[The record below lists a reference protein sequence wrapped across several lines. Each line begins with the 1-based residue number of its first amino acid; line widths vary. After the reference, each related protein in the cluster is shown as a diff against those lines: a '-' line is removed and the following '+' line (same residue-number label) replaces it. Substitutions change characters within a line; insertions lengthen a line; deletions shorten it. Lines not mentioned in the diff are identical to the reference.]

1 MRNIKLVLEYDGTEF
16 SGFQFQPKKRTVQFE
31 LQKALKQIFRKSL
44 KISSAS
50 GRTDAGVHA
59 KGQVVNVKIDS
70 KIPLS
75 NIHRALNTYL
85 PPDLS
90 VEFAEEMPKYFSA
103 RFSAKSKIYE
113 YLVWNRSHRSAL
125 RRRTHYHFPYS
136 TDVSLIKKAAKLIV
150 GRRNFR
156 SFQTKAANRN
166 SVRTIKQFD
175 VIQLDN
181 EIRFLVEGD
190 GFLYNMV
197 RNLVGTLLMV
207 GTGKLSVKQFEEI
220 LKAKDRRHIGPT
232 APAHGLTLLNVKYEL

>member
-1 MRNIKLVLEYDGTEF
+1 MRNIKLILEYDGAEF
-16 SGFQFQPKKRTVQFE
+16 SGFQKQPGRRTIQSE
-31 LQKALKQIFRKSL
+31 LEKALKRIFKKSL
-44 KISSAS
+44 KISAAS

-59 KGQVVNVKIDS
+59 KGQVVNFKVNS
-70 KIPLS
+70 KIPIA

-90 VEFAEEMPKYFSA
+90 VEFAENVPASFSA
-103 RFSAKSKIYE
+103 RFSAKTKVYE
-113 YLVWNRSHRSAL
+113 YLIWNRRHRSSL
-125 RRRTHYHFPYS
+125 KRFTSYHYPHPLY
-136 TDVSLIKKAAKLIV
+136 VGAMKKAAKFII
-150 GRRNFR
+150 GKHNFR
-156 SFQTKAANRN
+156 SFQAKADGRD
-166 SVRTIKQFD
+166 SIRTIKQFGI
-175 VIQLDN
+175 IQRDY

-232 APAHGLTLLNVKYEL
+232 VPAHGLTLLTVKY

>member
-1 MRNIKLVLEYDGTEF
+1 MRNIKLILECDGTDF
-16 SGFQFQPKKRTVQFE
+16 SGFQSQPKKRTIQSE
-31 LQKALKQIFRKSL
+31 LEKALKQIFRKSL
-44 KISSAS
+44 KISAAS

-59 KGQVVNVKIDS
+59 KGQVVNFKVDS
-70 KIPLS
+70 KIPIA

-90 VEFAEEMPKYFSA
+90 VEFCENVPATFSA

-136 TDVSLIKKAAKLIV
+136 ADVSLIKKAAKLVV
-150 GRRNFR
+150 GRHNFR
-156 SFQTKAANRN
+156 SFQAKADGRN
-166 SVRTIKQFD
+166 SVRTIKRFNI
-175 VIQLDN
+175 IQTDY

-232 APAHGLTLLNVKYEL
+232 APAHGLTLLSVKYN